1 MFSQQDFQSTMVISM
16 ANPEVQNDGPSIE
29 MTDVVME
36 VGVPVHVCRLM
47 MMAVLFRSRTPFGRE
62 EQQV

>member
-1 MFSQQDFQSTMVISM
+1 MVISM